1 VHVFLFFVLII
12 ITNCSPKLLSVCFL
26 DMASSTKIICA
37 IMCLLCDCLFQDMLY
52 LMKHNF
58 HILNSHISPRPQFS
72 HHHPI
77 PPPHVLCFLL
87 IQRTQLSLLALVPLL
102 TKHLFALPF
111 LLVLGP
117 LLLPFKPLLLL
128 MWRLISVSV
137 LLLLI
142 LTTCKWSCPFLF

>member
-1 VHVFLFFVLII
+1 MHVFLFFVLII
-12 ITNCSPKLLSVCFL
+12 ITNYSPKLPSLCFL
-26 DMASSTKIICA
+26 DMASSTKVICV
-37 IMCLLCDCLFQDMLY
+37 IMCLLFDCLFQDMLY
-52 LMKHNF
+52 LVKHNF

-77 PPPHVLCFLL
+77 PPPHVSCFLL
-87 IQRTQLSLLALVPLL
+87 IQRTQLSLPALFPLL
-102 TKHLFALPF
+102 TIHLLALLF

-128 MWRLISVSV
+128 LWRLISVLV

-142 LTTCKWSCPFLF
+142 LTTCKWYCPFLL